1 MIVDDQL
8 FLLSC
13 AFAARA
19 DSADL
24 IRLVPQFQASEDFF
38 NAVCVLWPEL
48 DDPLHLEFLF
58 STEISSKIDTSDL
71 LVSLIETDGKL
82 ISVAEMDNIT
92 VEERCRTIKQYAS
105 DRLKMIEDCDKFKF
119 NAFEAK
125 WMRKRIVLCND
136 FNPEHT
142 TLYKPIWKKV
152 IQMDTEFARWIN
164 GIVAPLEHLNK
175 RLARCMK
182 IREFE
187 NMEPLEVLMM
197 ILKTQSNFHTTVI
210 TKELIPYLSG
220 NRLYDMFTEEV
231 FNSNN
236 FGLNSVANYNVFKQ
250 LFTELTT
257 SPASPQ
263 YIQRIKS
270 QAAEIIFEN
279 SSNLLKVTTLNDF
292 KSLLA
297 QIEDA
302 IQVGKYAITAS
313 TLKDYAK
320 YMDTVFANYSLKDVY
335 AITQEEESAQLAHF
349 ASIVKEQI
357 LQNDRNGRNI
367 NSIFELVDETETKGD
382 KVFNRLSLDREVSV
396 LIESALELGEFTL
409 LQEFI
414 TRYDSTVEDKM
425 LTKYF
430 WHFFNKASN
439 GLRTRPEIIKA
450 EKTLELLLTKNN
462 AKYKHLKD
470 LLDVANDLS
479 TYSINLGKGIPFK
492 PSDILDFKDR
502 PFDLISLLLELN
514 NNLYKDL
521 EKSCSLLQKLFRGL
535 NLKCQNDDSFDEDF
549 VRILVLHI
557 DHSLA
562 NMDFQFALG
571 KTRELLKR
579 NGISQYW
586 PTIFQVG
593 KFIDPSWPD
602 GEVPTEIIFLQLSIL
617 GDLLQICPVEE
628 VEAVA
633 SQWSALELELVARD
647 LIHDHYSLKN
657 SEKSVQGNVIFNG
670 VSNTFSNFLSG
681 NS

>member
-1 MIVDDQL
+1 MIVGDQL

-13 AFAARA
+13 AFASRA

-24 IRLVPQFQASEDFF
+24 VRVVPQFQGSEDFF

-58 STEISSKIDTSDL
+58 RTDVSSRMDTKDL
-71 LVSLIETDGKL
+71 LVSLIETDAKL
-82 ISVAEMDNIT
+82 ISVAEIDNIT
-92 VEERCRTIKQYAS
+92 IEERCRTIKQYVNG
-105 DRLKMIEDCDKFKF
+105 RLKMIEDCDKFEIR
-119 NAFEAK
+119 AFEAK
-125 WMRKRIVLCND
+125 WMRKRILLCND

-142 TLYKPIWKKV
+142 TFYKSIWKTM
-152 IQMDTEFARWIN
+152 IQEDIEFARWIN
-164 GIVAPLEHLNK
+164 GIVTPLDHLNK
-175 RLARCMK
+175 RLGRCIR

-187 NMEPLEVLMM
+187 QMDPLKVLMM
-197 ILKTQSNFHTTVI
+197 ILKAQSNFHTTVI
-210 TKELIPYLSG
+210 TKELIPYLNN
-220 NRLYDMFTEEV
+220 NRLYDVFTEKV

-236 FGLNSVANYNVFKQ
+236 FALNSVANYNVFKQ

-257 SPASPQ
+257 SSASQ
-263 YIQRIKS
+263 NYIHRMKS

-297 QIEDA
+297 QIEDP
-302 IQVGKYAITAS
+302 IQVGKYKITAS
-313 TLKDYAK
+313 ALKHYAK
-320 YMDTVFANYSLKDVY
+320 YMDTVFTNYSLKDIY
-335 AITQEEESAQLAHF
+335 AITQEEDSAQLAHF

-357 LQNDRNGRNI
+357 LQNDGNRRSI
-367 NSIFELVDETETKGD
+367 NSIFELVGETNMKEA
-382 KVFNRLSLDREVSV
+382 KVFNSLSLDSEVSV
-396 LIESALELGEFTL
+396 LIEAALEAGEFDL

-414 TRYDSTVEDKM
+414 TRYDSPVEDRM

-450 EKTLELLLTKNN
+450 EKTLELLLRKDNG
-462 AKYKHLKD
+462 KYKHLQD

-492 PSDILDFKDR
+492 PSDILDFRDR

-514 NNLYKDL
+514 HNLYKDL
-521 EKSCSLLQKLFRGL
+521 DKSFSLLQKLFSGL
-535 NLKCQNDDSFDEDF
+535 DLKRNSDDNFDEDF

-562 NMDFQFALG
+562 NMDFQFALE
-571 KTRELLKR
+571 KTRELLQR
-579 NGISQYW
+579 NSISQYW

-602 GEVPTEIIFLQLSIL
+602 GEIPTEIIFLQLSIL
-617 GDLLQICPVEE
+617 GDLLHICPVEE

-647 LIHDHYSLKN
+647 LMHDQYSLKN
-657 SEKSVQGNVIFNG
+657 SEKSVQGSVLFNG
-670 VSNTFSNFLSG
+670 VSNTFSSFLSG
-681 NS
+681 N